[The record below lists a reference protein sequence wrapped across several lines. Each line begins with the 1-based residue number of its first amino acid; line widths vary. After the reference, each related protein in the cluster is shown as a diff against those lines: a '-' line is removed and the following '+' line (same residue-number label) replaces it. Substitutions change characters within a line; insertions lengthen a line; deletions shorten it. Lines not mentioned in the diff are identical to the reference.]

1 MPATPDATP
10 WSRPE
15 NAAPGAGSGAGQGA
29 AQSAYRSDRRAESA
43 DRRQLTRDLRS
54 AAAQGGFLL
63 QYQPRMH
70 LPTTRP
76 AGAEALIRWPHR
88 RRGLISPAMF
98 IPLAEESGA
107 INPIGG
113 WVLAEACRTAAASR
127 GGIVSVNVS
136 PRQLRDGV
144 LLEQVGTALHRSGLD
159 PARLEL
165 ELTESMLL
173 DITADML
180 MALAA
185 LRDNGV
191 GLALDDFGTGFASLA
206 MLRRLPFSTLKLD
219 RSLIRNLPA
228 DAEDAA
234 IVAAAIATGHA
245 LGLTVVAEGIETE
258 AQRRHLCAIGC
269 DEGQGFLFSPP
280 LAQAEWLACAAA
292 AQPAIAA

>member
-1 MPATPDATP
+1 MA
-10 WSRPE
+10 
-15 NAAPGAGSGAGQGA
+15 
-29 AQSAYRSDRRAESA
+29 
-43 DRRQLTRDLRS
+43 RDLRS

-63 QYQPRMH
+63 HYQPRMH
-70 LPTTRP
+70 LATARP

-113 WVLAEACRTAAASR
+113 WVLAEACRTAAASP

-144 LLEQVGTALHRSGLD
+144 LLAQVGTALALSGLD

-206 MLRRLPFSTLKLD
+206 MLRRLPLSTLKLD
-219 RSLIRNLPA
+219 RSLIRNLPE
-228 DAEDAA
+228 DTEDAA

-258 AQRRHLCAIGC
+258 AQRCHLSAIGC

-292 AQPAIAA
+292 ARPAIAA